1 MHKIQKLVNSRE
13 LATCVYTVKTLNI
26 TKLSILRHLDH
37 AEHPQVHLFSILSLQ
52 SSRKSS
58 RKYVHIVFTLHQCT
72 TNDQKDCISLK
83 YCLLLGHLKQTASEA
98 GARITQR
105 SC

>member
-37 AEHPQVHLFSILSLQ
+37 AEHPQVHLFSILPLQ
-52 SSRKSS
+52 PC
-58 RKYVHIVFTLHQCT
+58 HIVFTLHQCT

-83 YCLLLGHLKQTASEA
+83 YCLSLGRLKQTASEA